1 LSENHLQLA
10 TILIDEGSDIFAEVL
25 VDYKEG
31 EDDFSRPGR
40 RALTP
45 IAMSLS
51 NPDVCSAFSHLL
63 ENGADLYNDPIYPE
77 ILFHGALKNRALVHI
92 LAHIAGTL
100 ISTYN
105 FSSKN
110 WPRRF
115 NPYYASLHYGSL
127 DGFQVLISFGYQIG
141 TLLEVEPYLSMFE
154 TPSSTRTEGISYKT
168 SSNSQQTEW
177 PHCIFQI
184 PRTGWVALHI
194 ILSGDWDEDTT
205 NSDASRFCELI
216 VYLINSGAD
225 PKAPENEVTPTELV
239 WKGAE
244 EDCATVQ
251 RRVVLWYRA
260 LRSCGLDPKDY
271 DSDYDS
277 RFDRMSEGCHFCL
290 GISETNDTSEFV
302 ACPWCF
308 GDLYNLRSD
317 AGEWYTKHNLSERYP
332 PARHH
337 IGSTS
342 SGTRTGRS
350 MHPCCSVVCPRHLVK
365 ATKSGLLLPVN
376 SGAQMRRYRELR
388 EEVVLRRKRGWYY
401 SLEWIEDETQE
412 NEDGKGIDGSESG
425 DDGEEGFHDAL
436 ELV

>member
-1 LSENHLQLA
+1 MA
-10 TILIDEGSDIFAEVL
+10 TILIDEGSDIYAESL
-25 VDYKEG
+25 LNDEM
-31 EDDFSRPGR
+31 EDLEEFFSAGRQAITPIVMAIPSTDLGAVFSR
-40 RALTP
+40 
-45 IAMSLS
+45 M
-51 NPDVCSAFSHLL
+51 L

-77 ILFHGALKNRALVHI
+77 ILFHAALMNRAVVHI

-100 ISTYN
+100 IGTYN

-110 WPRRF
+110 WPRKY

-141 TLLEVEPYLSMFE
+141 TLLEVEPYSSMFE

-184 PRTGWVALHI
+184 PRTGWVALHV

-216 VYLINSGAD
+216 AYLINSGAD
-225 PKAPENEVTPTELV
+225 PKAPENGVTPTELV

-260 LRSCGLDPKDY
+260 LRSCGLDPKNY

-277 RFDRMSEGCHFCL
+277 RFDKVSEGCHFCL
-290 GISETNDTSEFV
+290 RDSETNDTSEFV

-317 AGEWYTKHNLSERYP
+317 AGEWYTEHNLSERYP

-350 MHPCCSVVCPRHLVK
+350 MHPCCSAVCSRHIVK

-376 SGAQMRRYRELR
+376 SGAQMRRYREQLDNY
-388 EEVVLRRKRGWYY
+388 WYSNCY

-412 NEDGKGIDGSESG
+412 SKDGEGTGGSEDG
-425 DDGEEGFHDAL
+425 DDDEEGFHDAL
-436 ELV
+436 ELI